1 MFHAFK
7 FCIGT
12 LSFPNNINV
21 NELVVLLDAVRPLL
35 FAMKIDI
42 YTWMSFP
49 LFLTHD
55 HFFEQKAENT
65 KYSFWSHKGVKN
77 SIQ

>member
-21 NELVVLLDAVRPLL
+21 NELVVLLDAVHPLL
-35 FAMKIDI
+35 SAMKIDI
-42 YTWMSFP
+42 YMDAFFY
-49 LFLTHD
+49 LFD
-55 HFFEQKAENT
+55 
-65 KYSFWSHKGVKN
+65 S
-77 SIQ
+77 